1 MIGDETLIIMDEQTH
16 PKLTDLNKMCD
27 NTYSFGIKG
36 AAPIRLEKYTLIW
49 FANAIPDYGMNG

>member
-1 MIGDETLIIMDEQTH
+1 
-16 PKLTDLNKMCD
+16 MCD

-36 AAPIRLEKYTLIW
+36 AAPIRLDKYTLIW